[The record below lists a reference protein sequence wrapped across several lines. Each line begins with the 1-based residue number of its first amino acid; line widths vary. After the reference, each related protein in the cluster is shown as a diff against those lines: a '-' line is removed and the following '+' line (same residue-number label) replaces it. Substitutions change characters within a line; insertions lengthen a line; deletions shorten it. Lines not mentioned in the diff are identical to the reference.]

1 MAQYQDNLQT
11 SNLQGDIDDAVEF
24 LRQHV
29 GFVTKEQWD
38 LLQVIGRRYRMD
50 VEAVAYDAN
59 FSLADE
65 VQAQIQA
72 VRAIR
77 DRIMTPDGQLS
88 QDITTREAKE
98 VVSSG
103 STLLT
108 SLMKFHEK
116 VVNMERMRLLET
128 SVIEALEEADQ
139 ELKALVLAKMEEKL
153 ANLA

>member
-11 SNLQGDIDDAVEF
+11 HNLQGDIDEAVEF
-24 LRQHV
+24 LRQHA
-29 GFVTKEQWD
+29 GFVTKDQWD
-38 LLQVIGRRYRMD
+38 RLAGIGKALTPATE
-50 VEAVAYDAN
+50 VVLYDAN

-77 DRIMTPDGQLS
+77 DRIMTPNGQLS
-88 QDITTREAKE
+88 KDITTREAKE

-116 VVNMERMRLLET
+116 VVNMERIRMLET

-139 ELKALVLAKMEEKL
+139 EIKSLVLTKMEEKL